1 MFLAERRLLLAGD
14 TVEWPLPSFC
24 QRDGREEWVRTLRQ
38 LKQLP
43 VDLVVPA
50 HGPAMDKRIIDA
62 NERYVLGVYE
72 AVAAA
77 KSGGVARGDLD
88 LPPAGFLA
96 DGAVVDDVYE
106 AVHRENL
113 LWAWD
118 EV

>member
-1 MFLAERRLLLAGD
+1 M
-14 TVEWPLPSFC
+14 EWPLPNFC

-50 HGPAMDKRIIDA
+50 HGPAMGKQIIDA
-62 NERYVLGVYE
+62 NERYVAGVYE

-77 KSGGVARGDLD
+77 KAAGVARGELD
-88 LPPAGFLA
+88 LPAGAVPA
-96 DGAVVDDVYE
+96 DGVDVDEVYE
-106 AVHRENL
+106 AAHRDNL